1 MVEQVRDHLQC
12 NVFNLSLGVAQ
23 MRQGKTP
30 TRDFAREFERRA
42 RDAEMDD
49 EASKVHLVAA
59 LHEDTL
65 QNLDAYVTLLGGEEM
80 ARLETM
86 PDRLRRI
93 TYAQML
99 SYLKQSNLTDLAKQ
113 GAGHTALA
121 AHQEDRRR
129 AGSGAHPVGFGF
141 INAGIMTV
149 DAGRPRR
156 RTPARS
162 RPPHRRASAE
172 KAEGGN
178 RTGPRS
184 PATYPLVSVP
194 KHGEHMKA
202 LALALA
208 TAQ

>member
-1 MVEQVRDHLQC
+1 
-12 NVFNLSLGVAQ
+12 
-23 MRQGKTP
+23 MRQGRTP

-65 QNLDAYVTLLGGEEM
+65 RNLDAYVTLLGGEEM
-80 ARLETM
+80 ARLEMM
-86 PDRLRRI
+86 PDRPRRI

-121 AHQEDRRR
+121 AQQEDRRQ
-129 AGSGAHPVGFGF
+129 AGGGAHPVGFGF
-141 INAGIMTV
+141 INAGIMAV

-156 RTPARS
+156 GGATRPRPTCRQAPAG
-162 RPPHRRASAE
+162 A
-172 KAEGGN
+172 AEG
-178 RTGPRS
+178 RS
-184 PATYPLVSVP
+184 HPAPTYPLVTVP
-194 KHGEHMKA
+194 KQGEHMKA

-208 TAQ
+208 TA